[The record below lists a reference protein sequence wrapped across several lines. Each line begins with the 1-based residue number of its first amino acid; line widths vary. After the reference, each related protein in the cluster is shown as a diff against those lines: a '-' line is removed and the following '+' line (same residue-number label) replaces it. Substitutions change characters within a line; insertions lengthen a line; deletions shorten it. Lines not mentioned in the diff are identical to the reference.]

1 MCAINLA
8 QLRNLEKF
16 EMNALDICKD
26 EKFKEK
32 LKVWVQKKK
41 EPLDNYGLKKLK
53 DKIEK
58 HQRKMA
64 KAQKKAGNA

>member
-1 MCAINLA
+1 MA

-16 EMNALDICKD
+16 EINALDMCKD
-26 EKFKEK
+26 PEFREK

-41 EPLDNYGLKKLK
+41 EPLDAYGLKKLK

-58 HQRKMA
+58 HHRKLA
-64 KAQKKAGNA
+64 KRNA